1 MSPLRRPGVSPLVD
15 EPALG
20 PTSGT
25 VSGWFGIVLG
35 LVVLVVALTDRS
47 FGDTPVLVSASLLGI
62 ALVWTLL
69 LRPRIVL
76 RRDAM
81 VLRNGFVD
89 HVVPWGLVDGVTV
102 RSVTH
107 VHVGERRYVGTA
119 VGRSTVRMVRDERQA
134 RTGSEPVPPGAVAA
148 GANLPDFLEA
158 RVAERLRDATRG
170 EGRVR
175 RLVAWPEVVLVA
187 LPAVALVVALAR

>member
-1 MSPLRRPGVSPLVD
+1 MSTWRHPTAPTPVA

-35 LVVLVVALTDRS
+35 LVVLVVAVTDPG
-47 FGDTPVLVSASLLGI
+47 FGDTPVLVTASLLGI
-62 ALVWTLL
+62 ALVWALL

-76 RRDAM
+76 GRDAM
-81 VLRNGFVD
+81 VLRNVFVD
-89 HVVPWGLVDGVTV
+89 HVLPWGLIDGVTV

-107 VHVGERRYVGTA
+107 VHVGERRYVGAA
-119 VGRSTVRMVRDERQA
+119 VGRSTVRMVRDQRQA
-134 RTGSEPVPPGAVAA
+134 RAGSEPVLPSAVAA
-148 GANLPDFLEA
+148 GPNLPDFLEA
-158 RVAERLRDATRG
+158 RVAERLRDAPRG

-175 RLVAWPEVVLVA
+175 RLIAWPEVLSVAVLT
-187 LPAVALVVALAR
+187 LALVVALAR

>member
-1 MSPLRRPGVSPLVD
+1 MSPLRHSAASVD

-47 FGDTPVLVSASLLGI
+47 FGDTPVLVAASLLGI
-62 ALVWTLL
+62 VLVWALL

-81 VLRNGFVD
+81 LLRNGFVD
-89 HVVPWGLVDGVTV
+89 HLVPWGLVDGVTV

-107 VHVGERRYVGTA
+107 VLVGGRRYVGTA
-119 VGRSTVRMVRDERQA
+119 VGRSTLRMVRDERQA
-134 RTGSEPVPPGAVAA
+134 RAGNEQVLPSAVAA

-158 RVAERLRDATRG
+158 RVAERLRDAPRG
-170 EGRVR
+170 EGQVR
-175 RLVAWPEVVLVA
+175 RLIAWPEVVAVGVLT
-187 LPAVALVVALAR
+187 VALVVALAR

>member
-1 MSPLRRPGVSPLVD
+1 MSPLRRPGASTLVE

-119 VGRSTVRMVRDERQA
+119 VGRSTLRMVRDERQA
-134 RTGSEPVPPGAVAA
+134 RAGSETVAPGAVAV

-158 RVAERLRDATRG
+158 RVAERLRDASRG

-175 RLVAWPEVVLVA
+175 RLIAWPEVVLVA
-187 LPAVALVVALAR
+187 LPAVALVIALAR